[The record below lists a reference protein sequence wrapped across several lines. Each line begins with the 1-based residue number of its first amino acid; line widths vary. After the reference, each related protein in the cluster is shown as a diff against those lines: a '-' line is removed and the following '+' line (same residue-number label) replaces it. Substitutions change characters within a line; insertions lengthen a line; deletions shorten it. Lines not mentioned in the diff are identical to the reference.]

1 MQVKAFKIFEATEES
16 FETDQIIWNN
26 CASLSIDNANAMV
39 GKQNLVCS
47 IKISAENPK
56 CLTEGEDAGKG
67 F

>member
-26 CASLSIDNANAMV
+26 CASLSVDNANAMV
-39 GKQNLVCS
+39 GKQNSVCS